1 MKYLKRNTLIGMTS
15 TFFEI
20 LRPGINTTI
29 QDNGRNH
36 MYHEGITVSGAI
48 DQRNYKLSNKLVDN
62 HLNEAV
68 IEFAYQGPLLKLK
81 NSKIN
86 FSITGDV
93 IFKIIRKNLKVE
105 DGKCYKNYVL
115 EKEDQLDIIST
126 KNTAYGY
133 LSVNGGFQLE
143 KIWNSYSINT
153 KANIG
158 PNNGKKYSIEDKI
171 FIKNKNFQE
180 IKEIDLIY
188 SELSDNIIRVIK
200 GTNFDFFST
209 EAKKNFFNQEFSVTK
224 LADRMGIRLSG
235 HKLENIISTNIKSE
249 GLTKG
254 VVQVPADGD
263 PIIMLSDHGTIG
275 GYPKIGVVISADL
288 DRVGQLT
295 PGSTVKFKE
304 VSLEE
309 AENIFKA
316 YNDGTNKYINE
327 CN

>member
-1 MKYLKRNTLIGMTS
+1 MTN

-20 LRPGINTTI
+20 LRSGINTTI
-29 QDNGRNH
+29 QDNGRNY
-36 MYHEGITVSGAI
+36 MYHQGIAVSGAI
-48 DQRNYKLSNKLVDN
+48 DQRNYKLSNKLVNN

-105 DGKCYKNYVL
+105 DGKCYKNYIL
-115 EKEDQLDIIST
+115 EQEDQLDIIST

-133 LSVNGGFQLE
+133 LSVSGGFQIE

-158 PNNGKKYSIEDKI
+158 PNNGKKYSIDDKI
-171 FIKNKNFQE
+171 FIKNKNLQE
-180 IKEIDLIY
+180 IKAMELNY
-188 SELSDNIIRVIK
+188 SKLSDNIIRVIK
-200 GTNFDFFST
+200 GTNFDYFST
-209 EAKKNFFNQEFSVTK
+209 EAKKIFFNQEFSVTK
-224 LADRMGIRLSG
+224 LADRMGVRLSG

-249 GLTKG
+249 GLIKG

-275 GYPKIGVVISADL
+275 GYPKIGVIISADL

-295 PGSTVKFKE
+295 PGSSVNFKE

-316 YNDGTNKYINE
+316 YNEDTNKYINE

>member
-1 MKYLKRNTLIGMTS
+1 MSN

-29 QDNGRNH
+29 QDGGRNH
-36 MYHEGITVSGAI
+36 MYHEGIAVSGAI
-48 DQRNYKLSNKLVDN
+48 DQRNFKLANRLVNN

-68 IEFAYQGPLLKLK
+68 IEFAYQGPLLRLK
-81 NSKIN
+81 NNKIN

-93 IFKIIRKNLKVE
+93 IFKIIKKNLKVE
-105 DGKCYKNYVL
+105 DGICYKNYIL
-115 EKEDQLDIIST
+115 EEDDQLDIIST

-133 LSVNGGFQLE
+133 LSVNGGFKIE
-143 KIWNSYSINT
+143 KLWNSYSINT

-158 PNNGKKYSIEDKI
+158 PNRGKKYSNEDKI
-171 FIKNKNFQE
+171 FIKNLNLQK
-180 IKEIDLIY
+180 IKEIKLDY

-200 GTNFDFFST
+200 GTNFDYFSSK
-209 EAKKNFFNQEFSVTK
+209 AKNQFFNQDFSVTK
-224 LADRMGIRLSG
+224 LTDRMGIRLSG
-235 HKLENIISTNIKSE
+235 CKLENTVRTNIKSE
-249 GLTKG
+249 GLVKG
-254 VVQVPADGD
+254 AIQVPADGN

-288 DRVGQLT
+288 DRTGQLT
-295 PGSTVKFKE
+295 PGSTINFKE

-316 YNDGTNKYINE
+316 YTEDTNKYLNE

>member
-1 MKYLKRNTLIGMTS
+1 MNKKY
-15 TFFEI
+15 FEI
-20 LRPGINTTI
+20 LRSGINTTI

-36 MYHEGITVSGAI
+36 MYHEGIAVSGAI
-48 DQRNYKLSNKLVDN
+48 DQRNYKLSNKLINN

-86 FSITGDV
+86 FCITGDV
-93 IFKIIRKNLKVE
+93 IFKIIRKNLEVE

-115 EKEDQLDIIST
+115 EQEDQLDIIST

-133 LSVNGGFQLE
+133 LSVNGGFQME
-143 KIWNSYSINT
+143 KTWNSYSINT

-158 PNNGKKYSIEDKI
+158 PNNGKKYSTEDKI
-171 FIKNKNFQE
+171 FIKNDNFCE
-180 IKEIDLIY
+180 IKSIELNY
-188 SELSDNIIRVIK
+188 SELSDNVIRVIK
-200 GTNFDFFST
+200 GTNFDYFSN
-209 EAKKNFFNQEFSVTK
+209 EAKKIFFNKEFSVTK
-224 LADRMGIRLSG
+224 LTDRMGIRLGG

-249 GLTKG
+249 GLIKG

-295 PGSTVKFKE
+295 PGSTIKFKQ

-316 YNDGTNKYINE
+316 YNEDTNKYINE